1 MVNTI
6 TERPNEELIPR
17 PDRTPDAL
25 REALAIIAPTRI
37 PEMEREKDKA
47 LTEAVRQS
55 SVGPLQGFLLHW
67 AAMIEIERLPATAR
81 RFHRAEHLAQ
91 VSADPET
98 SRRNVRESGD
108 ILRTA
113 YRDLNA

>member
-1 MVNTI
+1 MSAQ
-6 TERPNEELIPR
+6 PDHPGGELIRR

-25 REALAIIAPTRI
+25 REALAVLAPARI

-55 SVGPLQGFLLHW
+55 SIDPLRGVLLRW
-67 AAMIEIERLPATAR
+67 AAVIEIERHPAMAQ
-81 RFHRAEHLAQ
+81 RFHRAEYLAQ

-98 SRRNVRESGD
+98 SRRYVRESGD
-108 ILRTA
+108 ILRAA
-113 YRDLNA
+113 YTELDA

>member
-1 MVNTI
+1 MSAQP
-6 TERPNEELIPR
+6 EYPGGELIPR

-25 REALAIIAPTRI
+25 RAALAVVAPARM

-55 SVGPLQGFLLHW
+55 SIDPLRGFLLRW
-67 AAMIEIERLPATAR
+67 AAVIEIERHPATAQ
-81 RFHRAEHLAQ
+81 RFHRAEYLAQ

-98 SRRNVRESGD
+98 SRQYVRESGD
-108 ILRTA
+108 ILRAA
-113 YRDLNA
+113 YKDLDA